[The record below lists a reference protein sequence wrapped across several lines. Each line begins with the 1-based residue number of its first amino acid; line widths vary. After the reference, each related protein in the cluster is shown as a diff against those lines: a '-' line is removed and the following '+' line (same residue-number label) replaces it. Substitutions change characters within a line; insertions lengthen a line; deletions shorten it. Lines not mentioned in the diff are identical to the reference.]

1 MNTYVQGSSVRMTTQ
16 VNAQVTP
23 PTVPPTVGP
32 LIDATVS
39 AKITDPAGVVT
50 VLTVVRDSLGTY
62 HADFVTVLLGLHT
75 YEFLCTGAAV
85 VNGVGQ
91 FIVNAAVF

>member
-1 MNTYVQGSSVRMTTQ
+1 MKTYVQGSSVRMSMQ
-16 VNAQVTP
+16 VNAQVIP
-23 PTVPPTVGP
+23 PTVPPTLGA
-32 LIDATVS
+32 LIDATVT

-50 VLTVVRDSLGTY
+50 NLTVVHDSLGLY
-62 HADFVTVLLGLHT
+62 HADFTAVLLGLHI

-91 FIVNAAVF
+91 FLVDEAVF